1 MAINPQFDRA
11 GDFYRGL
18 VPVWLGNRQGYT
30 NKQGKYVWWPTT
42 SPDYYCSAVRL
53 LAIG

>member
-18 VPVWLGNRQGYT
+18 APVWLGNRQGYI
-30 NKQGKYVWWPTT
+30 NKQGKYVWLPTT
-42 SPDYYCSAVRL
+42 
-53 LAIG
+53 